1 MCGACAT
8 LLEEGASVA
17 ASLAI
22 NSAGRGSLG
31 GRGDR
36 TAGAA
41 ARLAQSAR
49 LLEGALGIRRSS
61 EPFPG
66 ADERPRGAVGSK
78 VKKAEEGRGG
88 ERRRRRPPRSPP
100 RGGPRS
106 PPLDTLT
113 DDDDVPMATTDMLG
127 ARGLTAELTVK
138 TLVSQ
143 VSRQFFTESV
153 ELTVKRTFG

>member
-1 MCGACAT
+1 MSTFVRVLRESTHPLNSPLPGLKQAVRGACAT
-8 LLEEGASVA
+8 LLEESASVA

-22 NSAGRGSLG
+22 KSAGRGSLG

-88 ERRRRRPPRSPP
+88 ERRRRRPP
-100 RGGPRS
+100 
-106 PPLDTLT
+106 
-113 DDDDVPMATTDMLG
+113 
-127 ARGLTAELTVK
+127 
-138 TLVSQ
+138 
-143 VSRQFFTESV
+143 
-153 ELTVKRTFG
+153 